1 MTLVFGFF
9 SKAALEFLASKRNP
23 DIIHCHDWQTAPCAK
38 SYWEDYNAFGLSNP
52 RVVFTIHN
60 LNYGADLI
68 KEAMTYSQASTTVSR
83 TYREEIATHGSIVD
97 NLPKFHGVVN
107 GIDPDIW
114 DPANDDFLPR
124 YYDETE
130 VVAGKAAAREALCS
144 YSNIPNKDQAP
155 LVGIVTRL
163 TSRRHL
169 IRHGIKARS
178 SAVARHPARPAPTR
192 RSSRID
198 RCSQVK
204 NTRHSFH
211 LYYNEP
217 LSHLIYA
224 GADMILVPSM
234 FEPCGLSQ
242 LIAMRYGTVPV
253 VRRTG
258 GLNDTVFDYDI
269 DHGKAEWEGMKPN
282 GFSFD
287 GTDDSAIDY
296 ALDRAIS
303 LAYDKPSEFRA
314 LQANCMTQ
322 DWSWNRPALEYIEIY
337 HAARK
342 PY

>member
-1 MTLVFGFF
+1 M
-9 SKAALEFLASKRNP
+9 
-23 DIIHCHDWQTAPCAK
+23 
-38 SYWEDYNAFGLSNP
+38 
-52 RVVFTIHN
+52 
-60 LNYGADLI
+60 
-68 KEAMTYSQASTTVSR
+68 
-83 TYREEIATHGSIVD
+83 D

-163 TSRRHL
+163 TSQKGVHL
-169 IRHGIKARS
+169 IRHGIMRALERGCQVILLG
-178 SAVARHPARPAPTR
+178 SAPDPEIQQDFDMMFHEL
-192 RSSRID
+192 
-198 RCSQVK
+198 K
-204 NTRHSFH
+204 NRYHDYMCFH

-322 DWSWNRPALEYIEIY
+322 DWSWNRPALEYIEILPRGEKALLKQFFLGY
-337 HAARK
+337 RTRGGRERRRREEGTQIVFFHL
-342 PY
+342 

>member
-1 MTLVFGFF
+1 M
-9 SKAALEFLASKRNP
+9 
-23 DIIHCHDWQTAPCAK
+23 
-38 SYWEDYNAFGLSNP
+38 
-52 RVVFTIHN
+52 
-60 LNYGADLI
+60 
-68 KEAMTYSQASTTVSR
+68 
-83 TYREEIATHGSIVD
+83 
-97 NLPKFHGVVN
+97 
-107 GIDPDIW
+107 
-114 DPANDDFLPR
+114 
-124 YYDETE
+124 
-130 VVAGKAAAREALCS
+130 AGKAAAREALCS

-163 TSRRHL
+163 TSQKGVHL
-169 IRHGIKARS
+169 IRHGIMRALERGCQVILLG
-178 SAVARHPARPAPTR
+178 SAPDPEIQQDFDMMFH
-192 RSSRID
+192 D
-198 RCSQVK
+198 LK
-204 NTRHSFH
+204 NRYHDYMCFH

-287 GTDDSAIDY
+287 GVDEGAIDY

-303 LAYDKPSEFRA
+303 LAYDKPQEFRA